1 MVSVKSKEFRAK
13 KEAVRFR
20 TASFKCSLKTKQ
32 EVNETQGRCALHCN
46 ASVIFEPFRSSS
58 PRPISITQLHTLL
71 YFHT

>member
-1 MVSVKSKEFRAK
+1 MVSVKSKEFRTK

-32 EVNETQGRCALHCN
+32 EVNETQGRFH
-46 ASVIFEPFRSSS
+46 VIFEPFRSSS

-71 YFHT
+71 YFHM